1 MRICGYLSLGE
12 EEPQICKLKKSEDEG
27 VGGGGGEK
35 SMRAKVERIVA
46 VVSETENVQSRQ

>member
-1 MRICGYLSLGE
+1 MGICHLVKRNLRYASLKSPRMRE
-12 EEPQICKLKKSEDEG
+12 WG
-27 VGGGGGEK
+27 VGGEK

>member
-1 MRICGYLSLGE
+1 MRICGYLSLCE